1 MKSFFRV
8 LKKISP
14 YLFVIY
20 LCILVLVLIMKIPQM
35 NMFYDIINKW
45 KTGIQ
50 PSFVDKPNLIPFKVI
65 VEYVKNVHSLN
76 DWFTKNL
83 AVNIIMFMP
92 CGLLAPLF
100 LKKHKLWHI
109 LIFGII
115 LSVIIEISQAL
126 LGVGTVDI
134 DDVILNTCG
143 LLLGFG
149 IYKLIYD
156 VLLKNK
162 ALD

>member
-1 MKSFFRV
+1 MKIFFKI

-20 LCILVLVLIMKIPQM
+20 ICVLVIVLIMKFPQM
-35 NMFYDIINKW
+35 NMFYDIIDKW

-50 PSFVDKPNLIPFKVI
+50 PKFVDKPNLMPFKVI
-65 VEYVKNVHSLN
+65 VEYVKNAHSLN

-92 CGLLAPLF
+92 CGFLAPLF
-100 LKKHKLWHI
+100 FKKHKLWHI
-109 LIFGII
+109 LMFGIALSIIVEI
-115 LSVIIEISQAL
+115 LQAL

-156 VLLKNK
+156 IVLKNK